1 MDKIVKSSRIACEA
15 KCLLKFDGVDLQ
27 GVIENISLSGALI
40 VLDNQIPDRIQPGDT
55 CDMIFCSN
63 PDQYPIKYTCKV
75 IRLDSLVLGVEF
87 LELNIM
93 YVS

>member
-1 MDKIVKSSRIACEA
+1 MDKRMHGSRIVCEA
-15 KCLLKFDGVDLQ
+15 KCILNFDGFDYQ

-40 VLDNQIPDRIQPGDT
+40 KLNDKMPVNIHPGDK

-63 PDQYPIKYTCKV
+63 PDLYPVKYTCKV
-75 IRLDSLVLGVEF
+75 IRLDSAIIGIEF

-93 YVS
+93 

>member
-1 MDKIVKSSRIACEA
+1 MDNMKKSVRIICEA
-15 KCLLKFDGVDLQ
+15 KCILNFDGFDYQ

-40 VLDNQIPDRIQPGDT
+40 KLNDKMPVSMHPGDK

-63 PDQYPIKYTCKV
+63 PDLYPVKYTCKV
-75 IRLDSLVLGVEF
+75 TRLDSAIIGIEF

-93 YVS
+93 